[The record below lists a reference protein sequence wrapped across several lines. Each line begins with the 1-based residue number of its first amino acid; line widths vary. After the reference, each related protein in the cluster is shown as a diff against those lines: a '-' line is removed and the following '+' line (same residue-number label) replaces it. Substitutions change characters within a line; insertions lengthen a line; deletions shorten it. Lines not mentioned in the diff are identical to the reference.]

1 MESTRF
7 LRIMDVNIIRYVIL
21 SFIFRVFFCKRQRV
35 PRKPLRPKTQHLVS
49 CYELKRY
56 V

>member
-1 MESTRF
+1 M
-7 LRIMDVNIIRYVIL
+7 NIIRHVIL
-21 SFIFRVFFCKRQRV
+21 SFIFRGFFVNVNGCLESQ
-35 PRKPLRPKTQHLVS
+35 LRPKTQHLVS